1 MWLHSYVKNYF
12 VFLTPSCDEGQ
23 VLPSHFWQ
31 VFQLSA
37 VSVVFSCLAEQ
48 EGVNERTAL
57 TVRPGLV
64 AVLGESAVI

>member
-1 MWLHSYVKNYF
+1 MLRTILFSWLP
-12 VFLTPSCDEGQ
+12 LCDPGQ

-48 EGVNERTAL
+48 DGINEWMYSTHSETRSGGGAGRKYYDMTNL
-57 TVRPGLV
+57 
-64 AVLGESAVI
+64 